1 MHIQYPKFY
10 PKFQLVKMDKDFE
23 IKSSKMVYH
32 DIWSLAAS
40 PDGKDIITARDN
52 DCVIHDVCKGAC
64 TNHVDRILGNFDPP
78 SPLCGHFY

>member
-52 DCVIHDVCKGAC
+52 DCVIHDVCKC
-64 TNHVDRILGNFDPP
+64 TF
-78 SPLCGHFY
+78 F